1 MLTLY
6 FLATTYNDSPDFTLC
21 VRVLVR
27 VVVLGA
33 AGLFTVTGA
42 VASALGEVEA
52 TGVGV
57 VAAGVLATA
66 TGRLAFGLAAGAGVA
81 VLTGV
86 ATCP

>member
-1 MLTLY
+1 M
-6 FLATTYNDSPDFTLC
+6 
-21 VRVLVR
+21 R

-57 VAAGVLATA
+57 VAGVLATA
-66 TGRLAFGLAAGAGVA
+66 TGGLAFALAAGAGIA

>member
-57 VAAGVLATA
+57 VAGVLATA
-66 TGRLAFGLAAGAGVA
+66 TGGLAFGLAAGAGVA

>member
-57 VAAGVLATA
+57 AAGVLATA